1 MASSL
6 LALSDLIRFQLE
18 RIKLD
23 EFTYKDEL
31 HLLRQLLALDMP
43 QPMHALHSNGSSQE
57 HSQPPQ
63 AGASTS
69 ACTPTTMAATSH
81 GAQQG
86 QTQSQPQLQT
96 HTQTQTPLR
105 LQAPQH
111 HQHHSSTQQQ
121 QQQQQHSSQQFLQAL
136 APLPPPPASNSP
148 APQYKPKS
156 LPQNH
161 YPPPPTQSQSQ
172 CQLSSAAYGQQQQQ
186 QYIQHQHLQQY
197 ASHHNSH
204 GHSQS
209 QQNLYPPSSSSHQ
222 SPVQN
227 QLSYTQSQKQRQ
239 KQRRFQQ
246 QNSKR
251 SQQPQAGQNRNKL
264 QGGQPP
270 TTDSDG
276 AATADESNNAAG
288 GANNHQQSSPSP
300 GGGGGVGDGAGG
312 GVRYGG
318 GACNGGMGVLGSSA
332 EMADEELVGAIGGGG
347 GGVMSNGG
355 IGASGGS
362 EDGSSASSNADLQKD
377 FKVQVLEWFQ
387 QLYVQTDS
395 FRSDEESQRV
405 REAGNNCYRKEHHP
419 LKACDLYTEAIFLAP
434 VEEDADNTTAA
445 MAHANRSTV
454 LHDYGM
460 YEEAYDDCLCALEL
474 GYPEEYNALIKL
486 RQAACALKLRNFALC
501 ELHVHE
507 LLHMDLSEAFE
518 ARTHELWHECEV
530 LKSEKIDMGV
540 QTDDDY
546 YMGAASAAVTAT
558 IAPQHILHGSYSNR
572 LKVYEVAWSD
582 TSNAITTTRRAYLRA
597 TTDIVRH
604 MPIFSEDAAVF
615 VSSGQARIC
624 DNCAITQFIP
634 FPCDYCSNRT
644 SVYCSRKC
652 RAQHSSIHVLECF
665 AHQIELFEEF
675 GDAFA
680 KPRLLQLAFRML
692 ITGLPQ
698 VMPHCRKRPTVNK
711 MWNAFN
717 GILTERT
724 DIPYSALLRLETHL
738 DKIDTETTVSL
749 AIAAHILAIYLAEC
763 TDFFEHL
770 DLMMP
775 ATTKLARSEWILL
788 SAALLLRHIGQ
799 LRHKNLIHCPS
810 FVLPADPHILSPLHE
825 YSLWSGVKHVRQG
838 QLHLLAGDV
847 ACVAY
852 AVYPQ
857 TLSLCRQSCTG
868 QIYRKHSG
876 RQVTAYATCDVLLG
890 ACITNCF
897 VYAGDYRQ
905 SLHETRRLDLKARGI
920 DCKCDKCF
928 RPYPDEDFHKFH
940 RYRCDNPK
948 CMQIF
953 TPNASDLKYTR
964 NLRWWRSPYYKHPNN
979 EGTDLL
985 VCNVCGE
992 TQKLEWF
999 WTFNAALNDC
1009 DSVEVRCKLY
1019 AAVERAETQLVE
1031 MNECKVALARQLCE
1045 QCLLM
1050 HREAQKPLDDWEF
1063 NKLGSI
1069 MRNALNIVAA
1079 QYSVFSIEY
1088 IQHMSYFWDIMALSN
1103 YKCSDKELMQMLQAL
1118 EYIPDEYKE
1127 IFINYYDDFITPK
1140 FAEETYT
1147 SLMDTQV

>member
-57 HSQPPQ
+57 HNQPPQ
-63 AGASTS
+63 AGAAPPT
-69 ACTPTTMAATSH
+69 ACTPTTQ
-81 GAQQG
+81 AQV
-86 QTQSQPQLQT
+86 QTQLPA

-111 HQHHSSTQQQ
+111 HQHQQQ
-121 QQQQQHSSQQFLQAL
+121 QQPPPPQQQYIHAL
-136 APLPPPPASNSP
+136 GPLPPPPSSSSP
-148 APQYKPKS
+148 ASQYKPKS

-172 CQLSSAAYGQQQQQ
+172 CQLSSAAYGQSCTNSSQ
-186 QYIQHQHLQQY
+186 QHQN
-197 ASHHNSH
+197 ANHHNSH

-209 QQNLYPPSSSSHQ
+209 QQNLYPPSY
-222 SPVQN
+222 SPVQQN
-227 QLSYTQSQKQRQ
+227 QLNYTQSQKQRQ

-251 SQQPQAGQNRNKL
+251 SQQHLQQQQQQQQAQNRSKL
-264 QGGQPP
+264 HVGAPS
-270 TTDSDG
+270 DSDG
-276 AATADESNNAAG
+276 AGTADESNNAGA
-288 GANNHQQSSPSP
+288 GANNHHQQQQQTPSP
-300 GGGGGVGDGAGG
+300 GGAGVYVGA
-312 GVRYGG
+312 
-318 GACNGGMGVLGSSA
+318 ACNGGIGALGSSG
-332 EMADEELVGAIGGGG
+332 ELADEELVGAVGGGANA
-347 GGVMSNGG
+347 SNGG
-355 IGASGGS
+355 IGGS
-362 EDGSSASSNADLQKD
+362 EDGSSASSNADLHKD

-387 QLYVQTDS
+387 QLYVQTES

-530 LKSEKIDMGV
+530 LKSEKVDMGV
-540 QTDDDY
+540 QTDDDHY
-546 YMGAASAAVTAT
+546 VAATAM
-558 IAPQHILHGSYSNR
+558 APQHILHGSNSNR

-604 MPIFSEDAAVF
+604 MPIFSEEAAIF

-724 DIPYSALLRLETHL
+724 DIPYSALLRLEAHL
-738 DKIDTETTVSL
+738 DKIDAETTVSL

-775 ATTKLARSEWILL
+775 ATTKLTRSEWILL

-799 LRHKNLIHCPS
+799 LRHKHLTHCPS

-825 YSLWSGVKHVRQG
+825 FSLWSAVKHIRQG

-857 TLSLCRQSCTG
+857 TLSLCRQSCAG
-868 QIYRKHSG
+868 QVYRKHSG
-876 RQVTAYATCDVLLG
+876 RQVTAYATCDILLG
-890 ACITNCF
+890 ACIGNCF
-897 VYAGDYRQ
+897 VYAGDYRE
-905 SLHETRRLDLKARGI
+905 SLYETRRQDLKARGI

-964 NLRWWRSPYYKHPNN
+964 NLRWWRSSYYTHPNN
-979 EGTDLL
+979 EGADLL
-985 VCNVCGE
+985 VCSACDE

-999 WTFNAALNDC
+999 WTFNAALSDC
-1009 DSVEVRCKLY
+1009 DSVEMRCKLY
-1019 AAVERAETQLVE
+1019 AAVERADTQLVE
-1031 MNECKVALARQLCE
+1031 MNECKVALARQLVE

-1050 HREAQKPLDDWEF
+1050 HREGHKPLDDWEF

-1079 QYSVFSIEY
+1079 QYGVFSIEY

-1103 YKCSDKELMQMLQAL
+1103 YKCGDKELMQMLQAL

>member
-6 LALSDLIRFQLE
+6 LGLTDLIRFQLE

-23 EFTYKDEL
+23 ELTYKDEL
-31 HLLRQLLALDMP
+31 HLLRQLLALDTASQ
-43 QPMHALHSNGSSQE
+43 QPPHSVLSNGSSQE
-57 HSQPPQ
+57 HNQQPTQACAPTTTCTPTQTQ
-63 AGASTS
+63 AGA
-69 ACTPTTMAATSH
+69 
-81 GAQQG
+81 
-86 QTQSQPQLQT
+86 QTQSQQS
-96 HTQTQTPLR
+96 HTQAQTPLR

-111 HQHHSSTQQQ
+111 HQHQQHFATHSSPPLPPPT
-121 QQQQQHSSQQFLQAL
+121 SQQSLP
-136 APLPPPPASNSP
+136 PLPPPP
-148 APQYKPKS
+148 QYQPKS

-161 YPPPPTQSQSQ
+161 YPPPPSQSQSQ
-172 CQLSSAAYGQQQQQ
+172 CHLSSALSQ
-186 QYIQHQHLQQY
+186 ITNPFQHSIH
-197 ASHHNSH
+197 SHSH
-204 GHSQS
+204 EHSQS
-209 QQNLYPPSSSSHQ
+209 QQNLYPPSH

-227 QLSYTQSQKQRQ
+227 QLCYAQSQKHRQ

-251 SQQPQAGQNRNKL
+251 SSQQVQQSRSKL
-264 QGGQPP
+264 HGQP
-270 TTDSDG
+270 TDSDG
-276 AATADESNNAAG
+276 AATADESNNVGGG
-288 GANNHQQSSPSP
+288 GANNHHTSP
-300 GGGGGVGDGAGG
+300 GGGGYSGA
-312 GVRYGG
+312 
-318 GACNGGMGVLGSSA
+318 ACNGGIGALGSSG
-332 EMADEELVGAIGGGG
+332 ELADEELVGAVGGSNGGGGG
-347 GGVMSNGG
+347 GGVGGSAATNG
-355 IGASGGS
+355 GGS

-387 QLYVQTDS
+387 QLYVQTES

-540 QTDDDY
+540 QTDDDHY
-546 YMGAASAAVTAT
+546 AAMAPP
-558 IAPQHILHGSYSNR
+558 PQHILHGSSSNR

-604 MPIFSEDAAVF
+604 MPIFNEHAAVF

-652 RAQHSSIHVLECF
+652 RSQHSSIHVLECF

-675 GDAFA
+675 GEAFA

-738 DKIDTETTVSL
+738 DKIDAETTVSL

-775 ATTKLARSEWILL
+775 APMKLARSEWILL

-825 YSLWSGVKHVRQG
+825 YSLWSAVKHVRQG

-847 ACVAY
+847 TCVAY

-857 TLSLCRQSCTG
+857 TLSLCRQSCVG
-868 QIYRKHSG
+868 QVYRKHSG
-876 RQVTAYATCDVLLG
+876 RQVSAYATCDILLG

-905 SLHETRRLDLKARGI
+905 SLHETRRQDLKARGI

-928 RPYPDEDFHKFH
+928 RPYPDEDFRGK
-940 RYRCDNPK
+940 
-948 CMQIF
+948 
-953 TPNASDLKYTR
+953 
-964 NLRWWRSPYYKHPNN
+964 NLSTIGNSISW
-979 EGTDLL
+979 
-985 VCNVCGE
+985 
-992 TQKLEWF
+992 
-999 WTFNAALNDC
+999 
-1009 DSVEVRCKLY
+1009 
-1019 AAVERAETQLVE
+1019 
-1031 MNECKVALARQLCE
+1031 ARLCVM
-1045 QCLLM
+1045 L
-1050 HREAQKPLDDWEF
+1050 
-1063 NKLGSI
+1063 SI
-1069 MRNALNIVAA
+1069 L
-1079 QYSVFSIEY
+1079 
-1088 IQHMSYFWDIMALSN
+1088 
-1103 YKCSDKELMQMLQAL
+1103 
-1118 EYIPDEYKE
+1118 
-1127 IFINYYDDFITPK
+1127 
-1140 FAEETYT
+1140 
-1147 SLMDTQV
+1147 

>member
-31 HLLRQLLALDMP
+31 QLLRQLLALDMP
-43 QPMHALHSNGSSQE
+43 QPPNAVLSNGSSQE
-57 HSQPPQ
+57 HNQQQPTQ
-63 AGASTS
+63 AGAP
-69 ACTPTTMAATSH
+69 AIVCTPTQTQATTQSQTHSH
-81 GAQQG
+81 S
-86 QTQSQPQLQT
+86 QTQSQSQQS

-111 HQHHSSTQQQ
+111 HQHQASQPYYT
-121 QQQQQHSSQQFLQAL
+121 QHSSQL
-136 APLPPPPASNSP
+136 PLPPPP
-148 APQYKPKS
+148 QYQPKS

-161 YPPPPTQSQSQ
+161 YPPPPSQSQSQ
-172 CQLSSAAYGQQQQQ
+172 CHLSGALSQSNNQF
-186 QYIQHQHLQQY
+186 QHS
-197 ASHHNSH
+197 SHSHSH
-204 GHSQS
+204 GLSQS
-209 QQNLYPPSSSSHQ
+209 QQNLYPPSSH
-222 SPVQN
+222 SPLQN
-227 QLSYTQSQKQRQ
+227 QLSYAQSQKQRQ

-251 SQQPQAGQNRNKL
+251 SHQMQSRSKTLAQP
-264 QGGQPP
+264 
-270 TTDSDG
+270 TDSDG
-276 AATADESNNAAG
+276 AGTADESNNT
-288 GANNHQQSSPSP
+288 GASNHQSP
-300 GGGGGVGDGAGG
+300 GGGG
-312 GVRYGG
+312 YT
-318 GACNGGMGVLGSSA
+318 GACNGGIGALGSSG
-332 EMADEELVGAIGGGG
+332 ELADEELVGAVGGNGGGAG
-347 GGVMSNGG
+347 GGAATNGA
-355 IGASGGS
+355 IGGS

-387 QLYVQTDS
+387 QLYVQTES

-530 LKSEKIDMGV
+530 LKSEKVDMGV
-540 QTDDDY
+540 QTDDDHY
-546 YMGAASAAVTAT
+546 TLMAPPP
-558 IAPQHILHGSYSNR
+558 PQHILRGSNSNR

-624 DNCAITQFIP
+624 DNCSITQFIP

-652 RAQHSSIHVLECF
+652 RAQHSAIHVLECF

-675 GDAFA
+675 GESFA

-738 DKIDTETTVSL
+738 DKIDAETTISL

-775 ATTKLARSEWILL
+775 ATMKLARSEWILL

-810 FVLPADPHILSPLHE
+810 FVLPADPHILSPLYE
-825 YSLWSGVKHVRQG
+825 YSLWSGVKHIRQG

-857 TLSLCRQSCTG
+857 TLSLCRQSCVG
-868 QIYRKHSG
+868 QLYRKHSG
-876 RQVTAYATCDVLLG
+876 RQVTAYATCDILLG

-897 VYAGDYRQ
+897 VYTGDYRQ
-905 SLHETRRLDLKARGI
+905 SLHETRRQDLKARGI

-928 RPYPDEDFHKFH
+928 RPYPDEDF
-940 RYRCDNPK
+940 YC
-948 CMQIF
+948 C
-953 TPNASDLKYTR
+953 ASPLI
-964 NLRWWRSPYYKHPNN
+964 
-979 EGTDLL
+979 
-985 VCNVCGE
+985 
-992 TQKLEWF
+992 
-999 WTFNAALNDC
+999 
-1009 DSVEVRCKLY
+1009 
-1019 AAVERAETQLVE
+1019 
-1031 MNECKVALARQLCE
+1031 VALSYHSLA
-1045 QCLLM
+1045 
-1050 HREAQKPLDDWEF
+1050 AT
-1063 NKLGSI
+1063 
-1069 MRNALNIVAA
+1069 ALYTNGEKKI
-1079 QYSVFSIEY
+1079 SKNFS
-1088 IQHMSYFWDIMALSN
+1088 F
-1103 YKCSDKELMQMLQAL
+1103 
-1118 EYIPDEYKE
+1118 
-1127 IFINYYDDFITPK
+1127 
-1140 FAEETYT
+1140 
-1147 SLMDTQV
+1147 